1 MNLPGSLCLAGGEA
15 GSHHLGARPVHVV
28 RDVGVHARQLGPGA
42 GDAPGH
48 QPDQGALAVLDR
60 GQVKY
65 RHTDDVNQ
73 IMCEIYSLYTVR
85 RTPSTS

>member
-60 GQVKY
+60 GQVNKIIC
-65 RHTDDVNQ
+65 DF
-73 IMCEIYSLYTVR
+73 YSFYKWSL
-85 RTPSTS
+85 

>member
-1 MNLPGSLCLAGGEA
+1 MSGWRRLAL

-28 RDVGVHARQLGPGA
+28 GDVGVDSRQLGPGA

-65 RHTDDVNQ
+65 HYTDDVNQ
-73 IMCEIYSLYTVR
+73 IMCDLYSLYT
-85 RTPSTS
+85 SWSL

>member
-1 MNLPGSLCLAGGEA
+1 MSGWRRLAL

-28 RDVGVHARQLGPGA
+28 GDVGVDARQLGPGA

-65 RHTDDVNQ
+65 YYTDDVNQ
-73 IMCEIYSLYTVR
+73 IMCEIYSLYT
-85 RTPSTS
+85 TWSL

>member
-1 MNLPGSLCLAGGEA
+1 MNLPGSLCLAGGGLA
-15 GSHHLGARPVHVV
+15 LGSHHLGARPVHVV

-60 GQVKY
+60 GQVNKIIC
-65 RHTDDVNQ
+65 DF
-73 IMCEIYSLYTVR
+73 YSLYKW
-85 RTPSTS
+85 SL

>member
-1 MNLPGSLCLAGGEA
+1 MSGWRRLAL

-28 RDVGVHARQLGPGA
+28 GDVGVDARQLGPGA

-65 RHTDDVNQ
+65 HHTDDVNQ
-73 IMCEIYSLYTVR
+73 IMCDLYSLYT
-85 RTPSTS
+85 SWSL

>member
-1 MNLPGSLCLAGGEA
+1 MSGWRRLAL

-28 RDVGVHARQLGPGA
+28 GDVGVDARQLGPGA

-60 GQVKY
+60 GQVNKIIC
-65 RHTDDVNQ
+65 DF
-73 IMCEIYSLYTVR
+73 YSLHT
-85 RTPSTS
+85 TWSL